1 MKHVPLTLAV
11 LSLAISLTAPAF
23 AHGPKGIPL
32 DRVEDRIDR
41 REDIRD
47 RRVNLGPVDR
57 IEDRFDRVENRSD
70 RRDHRR
76 VPATVI
82 LRHRD

>member
-1 MKHVPLTLAV
+1 MKHMPLTLAV
-11 LSLAISLTAPAF
+11 LSLTVSLTAPAF
-23 AHGPKGIPL
+23 AHGPKAIPF
-32 DRVEDRIDR
+32 DRIEDRIDR

-47 RRVNLGPVDR
+47 RRVTRGPVDR
-57 IEDRFDRVENRSD
+57 IEDRFDRVENRID